1 MLISLNSIGFSQILQ
16 KSIKL
21 IEDSTGTYLLVSD
34 KQSKA
39 GRILKLERDYFKSYS
54 NSLTKQLEDSRLI
67 IESLESEN
75 ALYESNRVTTLDILD
90 SERSINILTN
100 EELKDLKKR
109 FRKRGFVIAGISTAW
124 VLSTTFILYVTLG
137 KP

>member
-1 MLISLNSIGFSQILQ
+1 MNSIGFSQILQ

-21 IEDSTGTYLLVSD
+21 IEDSTDTYLLVSD
-34 KQSKA
+34 KQVKA